1 MSAASDGTG
10 PRAAGV
16 SLAASAGLLYIA
28 CGIVIVMDVAAFL
41 QFAPGSQ
48 GWNHA
53 LWQLPLN
60 LVILGFALLVG
71 RGKRWALVA
80 ALVVWCADA
89 VVGWIIWRGVF
100 ALVLSI
106 IVAWLIARPLFAT
119 SNGRA

>member
-1 MSAASDGTG
+1 VVAGSTQSQASSS
-10 PRAAGV
+10 
-16 SLAASAGLLYIA
+16 SLAASARLLYIA
-28 CGIVIVMDVAAFL
+28 CGIVIVMDVAAFF

-60 LVILGFALLVG
+60 LVILGFGFLVG

-89 VVGWIIWRGVF
+89 LVGWIIWRGVV
-100 ALVLSI
+100 ALVLTI
-106 IVAWLIARPLFAT
+106 IVGALIARPLMPA
-119 SNGRA
+119 SAKGRA